1 MFEHSVQRQL
11 PTAVLRRYSG
21 VATALVT
28 LAALGMIVREASWQ
42 YVLILGMA
50 WGAVAVGMNLWQGY
64 LGELSFG
71 HGALVAIAAYAWTV
85 ARTAGLSPI
94 LALAICVGLTLIAC
108 GIIGLAVVQLSHF
121 GSAVVTFFLAFVVS
135 AGLQSSA
142 FVSLTGSQSGLL
154 VPDLY
159 VLGVDFGNGVG
170 LYYLAFGFLA
180 VVLFSSSNFG
190 GGRRGHEL
198 RLVRSSE
205 QVASLLGVRVKQAKW
220 TAFVFTGLGAALA
233 GVVIAQALTVIT
245 PDSFSAAVSITLV
258 AMVVVGGQGTLLGP
272 LLGALFFAALP
283 SIFQGAPEN
292 QALYASITF
301 LVFVVL
307 APAGIL
313 GALSRWGGATTKR
326 LPSRPRT
333 LTGTGGE
340 SGSMEACETSPE
352 ADLAEVDSGR
362 TFADECEVAATAAA
376 AMEIADVS
384 VAFDGV
390 HALSG
395 VDVTVTH
402 GQIHALIGP
411 NGAGKT
417 TLINAITGL
426 LRPTGGEIRVNG
438 LATTKLSPPEIR
450 AAGVGR
456 TFQNPSLVD
465 DLSAVENVAL
475 GLLSQQRRW
484 LLVDLLRPT
493 LGRKA
498 DADTRAR
505 CEGALRLVGVSEST
519 WNKRAD
525 EISLADRK
533 LVDLARSFVAEPTIL
548 LLDEPTAGLGEQEIH
563 IVEDA
568 ILKLR
573 ANGRVTVLLVAH
585 HVAFVRRVADTV
597 TVLDGGKVLAS
608 GQPDQVTCDER
619 VLEAFVGKPVE
630 VLHREGAGGSTAGEP
645 PRYSSVEPA
654 DSALPYSE
662 ALQLTISRTDT
673 SSQGLAVTDL
683 TVGYGPA
690 CVLDKISLR
699 VSRGELVG
707 LTGRNGAGK
716 TTLLRAL
723 SGMIGRGDGLVNLDA
738 VTVLPSP
745 VDAARAGL
753 IHVPEGRGVVGSL
766 SVLENLQVG
775 ALAVG
780 HKLTNENLDQILSRF
795 PALRPL
801 LQRPAGFLSGG
812 QQQMLAI
819 ARGLAAKPSILMVDE
834 LSLGLSPKATSE
846 ALQVLVGLT
855 RESGEGV
862 LVVDQNIQTLAS
874 VCDRMYVLRDGS
886 LVELEGNSGSIHEL
900 QEVYF

>member
-1 MFEHSVQRQL
+1 
-11 PTAVLRRYSG
+11 
-21 VATALVT
+21 
-28 LAALGMIVREASWQ
+28 MIVREASWQ
-42 YVLILGMA
+42 YVLMLGMA

-205 QVASLLGVRVKQAKW
+205 QVASLLGVKVKQAKW

-283 SIFQGAPEN
+283 SVFQGAPEN

-313 GALSRWGGATTKR
+313 GALSRWGGATAKR

-362 TFADECEVAATAAA
+362 TYADECDVAATAAA

-395 VDVTVTH
+395 VDITVTQ

-533 LVDLARSFVAEPTIL
+533 LVDLARSFVAEPAIL
-548 LLDEPTAGLGEQEIH
+548 LLDEPTAGLGEHEIH

-608 GQPDQVTCDER
+608 GQPEQVTCDER

-645 PRYSSVEPA
+645 SLYSSVVPA

-662 ALQLTISRTDT
+662 ALQLTISRTDA
-673 SSQGLAVTDL
+673 SSLGLAVTDL

-690 CVLDKISLR
+690 RVLDKISLR

-738 VTVLPSP
+738 VTVPPSP

-775 ALAVG
+775 ALAIG
-780 HKLTNENLDQILSRF
+780 HKLTNENLDQILNRF

-886 LVELEGNSGSIHEL
+886 LVELEGDSGSIHEL

>member
-1 MFEHSVQRQL
+1 M
-11 PTAVLRRYSG
+11 
-21 VATALVT
+21 ATALVT
-28 LAALGMIVREASWQ
+28 LAALGMIVRDASWQ

-94 LALAICVGLTLIAC
+94 IALTICVGLTLIAC

-180 VVLFSSSNFG
+180 VVLLSSSNFG

-205 QVASLLGVRVKQAKW
+205 QVASLLGVRIKQAKW

-352 ADLAEVDSGR
+352 GDLAELDSGR
-362 TFADECEVAATAAA
+362 TFADECDVAATAA

-395 VDVTVTH
+395 VDITVTQ

-426 LRPTGGEIRVNG
+426 LRPTSGEIRVNG

-450 AAGVGR
+450 GVGVGR

-505 CEGALRLVGVSEST
+505 CEGALRLVGVAEST

-597 TVLDGGKVLAS
+597 TVLDGGTVLAS
-608 GQPDQVTCDER
+608 GQPDQVTSDER
-619 VLEAFVGKPVE
+619 VLEAFVGKPAE

-645 PRYSSVEPA
+645 SRYSSVEPA

-738 VTVLPSP
+738 VTVPPSP

-775 ALAVG
+775 ALAIG

-846 ALQVLVGLT
+846 ALQALVGLT

-886 LVELEGNSGSIHEL
+886 LVELEGDSGSIHEL

>member
-1 MFEHSVQRQL
+1 M
-11 PTAVLRRYSG
+11 
-21 VATALVT
+21 ATALVT
-28 LAALGMIVREASWQ
+28 LAALGLIVREASWQ

-94 LALAICVGLTLIAC
+94 LALTICVGLTLIAC

-142 FVSLTGSQSGLL
+142 FVDLTGSQSGLL
-154 VPDLY
+154 VPDLH

-170 LYYLAFGFLA
+170 LYYLALGFLA

-205 QVASLLGVRVKQAKW
+205 QVASLLGVKVKQAKW

-340 SGSMEACETSPE
+340 SGSMEACDTSSE
-352 ADLAEVDSGR
+352 AFDVPEVDSGR
-362 TFADECEVAATAAA
+362 RIAGECDMAATAAA

-395 VDVTVTH
+395 VDITVTP

-417 TLINAITGL
+417 TLINAVTGL
-426 LRPTGGEIRVNG
+426 LRPTSGEIRVNG

-493 LGRKA
+493 LGRNA

-505 CEGALRLVGVSEST
+505 CEEALRLVGVSEST

-573 ANGRVTVLLVAH
+573 SNGRVTILLVAH

-597 TVLDGGKVLAS
+597 TVLDGGKILAS
-608 GQPDQVTCDER
+608 GHPEQVTSDER
-619 VLEAFVGKPVE
+619 VLEAFIGQPAE
-630 VLHREGAGGSTAGEP
+630 LLNLAGEFGSTAGEP
-645 PRYSSVEPA
+645 ALCSPGEPA
-654 DSALPYSE
+654 DSSLADPE
-662 ALQLTISRTDT
+662 MLQPERSGTDL
-673 SSQGLAVTDL
+673 SSQGMRVTDL

-690 CVLDKISLR
+690 RVLDKVSLH

-723 SGMIGRGDGLVNLDA
+723 SGMIGRGNGLVNMDS
-738 VTVLPSP
+738 VTVPPSP

-775 ALAVG
+775 AVAVG
-780 HKLTNENLDQILSRF
+780 HKLTNEDLDHILSRF

-801 LQRPAGFLSGG
+801 LQRPAGLLSGG

-846 ALQVLVGLT
+846 ALQVLVRLT

-862 LVVDQNIQTLAS
+862 LVVDQNIQTLSS

-886 LVELEGNSGSIHEL
+886 LVELEGDSGSIHEL

>member
-1 MFEHSVQRQL
+1 M
-11 PTAVLRRYSG
+11 
-21 VATALVT
+21 ATALVT

-42 YVLILGMA
+42 YVLMLGMA

-205 QVASLLGVRVKQAKW
+205 QVASLLGVKVKQAKW

-283 SIFQGAPEN
+283 SVFQGAPEN

-313 GALSRWGGATTKR
+313 GALSRWGGATAKR

-362 TFADECEVAATAAA
+362 TYADECDVAATAAA

-395 VDVTVTH
+395 VDITVTQ

-533 LVDLARSFVAEPTIL
+533 LVDLARSFVAEPAIL
-548 LLDEPTAGLGEQEIH
+548 LLDEPTAGLGEHEIH

-608 GQPDQVTCDER
+608 GQPEQVTCDER

-645 PRYSSVEPA
+645 SLYSSVVPA

-662 ALQLTISRTDT
+662 ALQLTISRTDA
-673 SSQGLAVTDL
+673 SSLGLAVTDL

-690 CVLDKISLR
+690 RVLDKISLR

-738 VTVLPSP
+738 VTVPPSP

-775 ALAVG
+775 ALAIG
-780 HKLTNENLDQILSRF
+780 HKLTNENLDQILNRF

-886 LVELEGNSGSIHEL
+886 LVELEGDSGSIHEL